1 MKKKLIE
8 FDWKV
13 MAFKSVPLITIYKK
27 AHVSVENPLRQSSTF
42 ITYIA
47 SPNVFAVRI
56 RFSVK
61 DCLQLSSVK
70 IKNGY
75 ILV

>member
-42 ITYIA
+42 ITCIWLHQMFLQSGSGFPSKIA
-47 SPNVFAVRI
+47 
-56 RFSVK
+56 FS
-61 DCLQLSSVK
+61 CLVLK
-70 IKNGY
+70 
-75 ILV
+75 